1 MGIFKRKIKNAFD
14 IARDIGVD
22 EKKVRELRD
31 GDRHIEGVTMDK
43 VLSAINRSDADRAIE
58 KIEIFEWYKNT
69 DLKKLRKDF
78 GYNTQAYL
86 SRVTS
91 VDNGELNRFENKKFA
106 KINPTI
112 IKMYDFYHND
122 FNKNINKEE
131 NKVKDKDSVI
141 EYTDKNKN
149 KMFKWYLKT
158 NLKKLRGEMAQNE
171 MAKLIGIPQ
180 SCYCDLENKLHVKRL
195 SKNMIKVYEYF
206 NNKDDNNT
214 ITLNTENMNVS
225 SEPMKEINITRI
237 PINFAIGEPVEEL
250 KNHKLE
256 TREKEPQLETCE
268 EEPQEKYLEEEK
280 VITSMKPNFLQE
292 KEDTCP
298 LQEEYDKLKEENRA
312 LKRQIMLYEKLIEM
326 IP

>member
-1 MGIFKRKIKNAFD
+1 MGIFKRKIKNTFD

-43 VLSAINRSDADRAIE
+43 VLDAINRSDADRTLE
-58 KIEIFEWYKNT
+58 KIEMFEWYKNT

-86 SRVTS
+86 SRVAN

-106 KINPTI
+106 KINPII

-122 FNKNINKEE
+122 FNKNIDKGE
-131 NKVKDKDSVI
+131 NEMKNDNGAV
-141 EYTDKNKN
+141 EYTDKKKN

-158 NLKKLRGEMAQNE
+158 DLKQLRGDKAQKD

-195 SKNMIKVYEYF
+195 SKNMVKVYEYF
-206 NNKDDNNT
+206 NNENT
-214 ITLNTENMNVS
+214 ITLDTKEMNVTD
-225 SEPMKEINITRI
+225 EPMKVTNVTRI
-237 PINFAIGEPVEEL
+237 PINFAVGEPVGEL
-250 KNHKLE
+250 KEHNE
-256 TREKEPQLETCE
+256 VEPKEE
-268 EEPQEKYLEEEK
+268 YLEEEN
-280 VITSMKPNFLQE
+280 VITSIKPQ
-292 KEDTCP
+292 DTIMTNWENENCP
-298 LQEEYDKLKEENRA
+298 LQEEYDRLKKENET
-312 LKRQIMLYEKLIEM
+312 LKRQVMLYEKLIERL
-326 IP
+326 P

>member
-43 VLSAINRSDADRAIE
+43 VLDAINRSDADRTIE

-86 SRVTS
+86 SRVAN

-106 KINPTI
+106 KINPII

-122 FNKNINKEE
+122 FNKNIDKGE
-131 NKVKDKDSVI
+131 NEVKDKDKAV
-141 EYTDKNKN
+141 EYTDKKKN

-158 NLKKLRGEMAQNE
+158 NLKNLRGEMAQKE
-171 MAKLIGIPQ
+171 MARLIGIPQ

-206 NNKDDNNT
+206 NNQDNNDT
-214 ITLNTENMNVS
+214 ITLNTEDMNIS
-225 SEPMKEINITRI
+225 SEPIKETNITRI

-250 KNHKLE
+250 KGHNE
-256 TREKEPQLETCE
+256 VEPKEE
-268 EEPQEKYLEEEK
+268 YLEEEN
-280 VITSMKPNFLQE
+280 VITSIKPQDTIMANWE
-292 KEDTCP
+292 KENCP